1 LIKFLKN
8 IEKSEI
14 LKNASYLLIATVLS
28 QGIGVLFM
36 PVLARLYTPGSFGI
50 LTSFTAVSTIIG
62 HLANGKYAQAIVVPK
77 NDSDANILYLICKKI
92 TLYLGILSIFIIAF
106 LLIFGIFKIDK
117 LWLIFIPFVLVSGS
131 FLEINTFYLTRIKFF
146 KRIAISKISQSSIN
160 IISSL
165 IFGIF
170 SLFNQFGLILGVIF
184 GQIAS
189 VIVTRISLFKN
200 SNSTSLN
207 ISKSVFFDTIKKYK
221 AYSIFGIPGA
231 FVDSIAQ
238 QLPVYFLIFFFDNG
252 TIGQYGL
259 ATRVVQIPG
268 ILIANSINNV
278 IYQKFSELN
287 SYDKPLKP
295 LLIRTSLNIA
305 KIILIPMIIFAIF
318 SPLLFPIIFGN
329 QWTESGKYARI
340 LFLIYTIRTIVSP
353 ITTIFTVKN
362 KLNIS
367 FSWQVLYFFISVIF
381 FLLMNLLSFTF
392 YNILI
397 YFLVVEFIL
406 YGLYFYLALEISKK

>member
-1 LIKFLKN
+1 MFKFIKN

-77 NDSDANILYLICKKI
+77 NDSEANILYLICKKI
-92 TLYLGILSIFIIAF
+92 TLYLGIFSILIIAF
-106 LLIFGIFKIDK
+106 LFIFGIFKLDK

-131 FLEINTFYLTRIKFF
+131 FLEINTFYLTRIKLF
-146 KRIAISKISQSSIN
+146 KKIAISKILQSSIN

-170 SLFNQFGLILGVIF
+170 SIFNQFGLILGVLF

-189 VIVTRISLFKN
+189 VLVTRISLFK
-200 SNSTSLN
+200 NSTSLN
-207 ISKSVFFDTIKKYK
+207 ISKSVFFDTINKYK

-259 ATRVVQIPG
+259 ATRVVQVPG

-278 IYQKFSELN
+278 IFQKFSELN
-287 SYDKPLKP
+287 SFEKPLKP
-295 LLIRTSLNIA
+295 LLIRTSINIA